1 MKIVRNMSE
10 LSETFKRAILTFTHA
25 SEFIVSL
32 YEGAH
37 TIAEDM
43 SDRIAEERKLYQASA
58 SERVEIENEI
68 EAMVAFPSKLL
79 PAFLIMQFSF
89 LEDWLLEI
97 CQIAAQQENI
107 PFDFEQSG
115 RFTIEQAKSFF
126 EQKLLIHFPDPW
138 AALEKLQEFQR
149 LRDGAVNKTGLEVGR
164 IDDSFLVN
172 VDKTIISFLEEL
184 KTYMPEALE

>member
-1 MKIVRNMSE
+1 MSE

-32 YEGAH
+32 YEGAYM
-37 TIAEDM
+37 M
-43 SDRIAEERKLYQASA
+43 SEEMGDRVAEERKLYQVPAD
-58 SERVEIENEI
+58 ERIAIENEI
-68 EAMVAFPSKLL
+68 GAMVAFPSKLL
-79 PAFLIMQFSF
+79 PAFLIMQMSF

-107 PFDFEQSG
+107 SFDFEQSG

-138 AALEKLQEFQR
+138 LAWEKLLEFQS
-149 LRDGAVNKTGLEVGR
+149 LRDGAVIRTGLEVGR
-164 IDDSFLVN
+164 IDDSFLVDVN
-172 VDKTIISFLEEL
+172 KAIVSFLEEL
-184 KTYMPEALE
+184 QTYLPEALV